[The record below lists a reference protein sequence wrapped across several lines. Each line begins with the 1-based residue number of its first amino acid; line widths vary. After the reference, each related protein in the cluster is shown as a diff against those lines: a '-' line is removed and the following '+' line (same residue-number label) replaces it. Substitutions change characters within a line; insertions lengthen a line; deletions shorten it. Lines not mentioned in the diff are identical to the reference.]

1 MLEIIRGEVNK
12 PGASELLIT
21 MLKERQDLEDAI
33 LYLGYPII
41 GTIDKYYEIDSMLIS
56 KKHGIVMFD
65 LIESEHLND
74 RSDFHYEIMSNLQ
87 GKLIKYKELRE
98 KMNLLVEINM
108 ITFAPNILNLNSED
122 YEIDIAKNKSDINNY
137 LDSYNWDY
145 GDKFEPLLQSIQAI
159 TTIKSPPKRT
169 KVKKQNSRGAI
180 LKELEDSIS
189 TLDSSQGKAVIETVN
204 GVQRIRGLAG
214 SGKTIVLALK
224 VAYLHAKNPE
234 WKIAVT
240 FNTRS
245 LKDQF
250 KTLISRFV
258 FEHTGYEPNW
268 DNIKIIHAWG
278 SSNSEGIYYDACKSH
293 GAKYY
298 DYSMAKAEAGREK
311 AFTFV
316 CDNLLSEVKEFK
328 DMFNVILIDEAQDF
342 SDKFLRLCYEI
353 LDKNKRLIFAYDELQ
368 SLNTETM
375 KTPQEIFGKDNE
387 GNPKVNLNN
396 ISNQAKQDIIL
407 KKCYRN
413 SRPVLVTAHA
423 LGFGI
428 YYNEGLIQLFD
439 ESGLWKDIGYNV
451 TEGSLAE
458 GTNVCLARSTD
469 TSPEFLEEHS
479 PIEDLIK
486 FKNFN
491 SKDEEYSWVA
501 EQIKK
506 NLEEDELE
514 YTDIMVI
521 HTNPITTRNEVSLL
535 REKLY
540 DLKIR
545 SHLAGV
551 NTSPDQ
557 FFLEDSITFTSI
569 HRAKG
574 NEAAMIYVLDGQYC
588 YSGRELAK
596 KRNILFTA
604 ITRSKAWVR
613 VVGFGSDMEKLIEEF
628 SKIKNNDFKLRFKYP
643 TKEEREK
650 MKIINRDISNV
661 EKEKIDT
668 SITNLNELIKS
679 IENEEIYLEDLPP
692 EIIDSLKELLKND

>member
-1 MLEIIRGEVNK
+1 
-12 PGASELLIT
+12 
-21 MLKERQDLEDAI
+21 
-33 LYLGYPII
+33 
-41 GTIDKYYEIDSMLIS
+41 
-56 KKHGIVMFD
+56 
-65 LIESEHLND
+65 
-74 RSDFHYEIMSNLQ
+74 
-87 GKLIKYKELRE
+87 
-98 KMNLLVEINM
+98 
-108 ITFAPNILNLNSED
+108 
-122 YEIDIAKNKSDINNY
+122 
-137 LDSYNWDY
+137 
-145 GDKFEPLLQSIQAI
+145 
-159 TTIKSPPKRT
+159 
-169 KVKKQNSRGAI
+169 
-180 LKELEDSIS
+180 
-189 TLDSSQGKAVIETVN
+189 
-204 GVQRIRGLAG
+204 
-214 SGKTIVLALK
+214 
-224 VAYLHAKNPE
+224 
-234 WKIAVT
+234 
-240 FNTRS
+240 
-245 LKDQF
+245 
-250 KTLISRFV
+250 
-258 FEHTGYEPNW
+258 
-268 DNIKIIHAWG
+268 
-278 SSNSEGIYYDACKSH
+278 
-293 GAKYY
+293 
-298 DYSMAKAEAGREK
+298 MAKAEVGREK

-316 CDNLLSEVKEFK
+316 CDNLLSEVIEFK

-375 KTPQEIFGKDNE
+375 KAPQEIFGKDNE
-387 GNPKVNLNN
+387 GNPKVHLNN
-396 ISNQAKQDIIL
+396 IPNQAKQDIIL

-439 ESGLWKDIGYNV
+439 ESSLWKDIGYNV
-451 TEGSLAE
+451 AEGSLAE
-458 GTNVCLARSTD
+458 GNNVCLARSAD
-469 TSPEFLEEHS
+469 TSPEFLEDHS
-479 PIEDLIK
+479 PIEDLIN

-574 NEAAMIYVLDGQYC
+574 NEAAMIYVLDSQYC

-628 SKIKNNDFKLRFKYP
+628 SKIKNNNFKLRFEYP

>member
-12 PGASELLIT
+12 PGASELLIS

-41 GTIDKYYEIDSMLIS
+41 GTVDKYYEIDSMLIS

-74 RSDFHYEIMSNLQ
+74 RSDFHYEIMSNLH

-108 ITFAPNILNLNSED
+108 ITFAPNILSFNSEEH
-122 YEIDIAKNKSDINNY
+122 EIDIAKNISDINNY

-298 DYSMAKAEAGREK
+298 DYSMAKAEVGREK

-316 CDNLLSEVKEFK
+316 CDNLLSEITEFK

-396 ISNQAKQDIIL
+396 IPNQAKQDIIL

-439 ESGLWKDIGYNV
+439 ESSLWKDIGYNV
-451 TEGSLAE
+451 AEGSLAE
-458 GTNVCLARSTD
+458 GNNVCLARSTD
-469 TSPEFLEEHS
+469 TSPKFLEDHS
-479 PIEDLIK
+479 PIEDLIN

-506 NLEEDELE
+506 NLDEDELE

-557 FFLEDSITFTSI
+557 FFLDDSITFTSI

-574 NEAAMIYVLDGQYC
+574 NEAAMIYVLDSQYC

-613 VVGFGSDMEKLIEEF
+613 VVGFGSDMEKLTEEF
-628 SKIKNNDFKLRFKYP
+628 SKIKNNNFKLRFKYP

-692 EIIDSLKELLKND
+692 EIINSLKELLKND